1 MENAANIY
9 IGSKTKTQTYCS
21 VMTNRQKL
29 NYLAFFLIFSVLGF
43 SRQVLAHGA
52 NIVYR
57 QTQAIEVKATYDDGT
72 PMSNAQVVIYAP
84 NDPAIPWLKGTT
96 NEKGKFSF
104 IPFSTA
110 SGNWDIKIRQSGHG
124 DIISI
129 PWQAE
134 NVACAVESRENMTYS
149 DNWLSPAH
157 NNYNSIQKVVMAA
170 TGVWGFI
177 GTALFFS
184 RQKS

>member
-1 MENAANIY
+1 
-9 IGSKTKTQTYCS
+9 
-21 VMTNRQKL
+21 MTNRHKL
-29 NYLAFFLIFSVLGF
+29 NYLASFLLFASLGF

-52 NIVYR
+52 NIVYQ
-57 QTQAIEVKATYDDGT
+57 QTPAIEVKATYDDGK

-84 NDPAIPWLKGTT
+84 DNPAIPWLKGKT
-96 NEKGKFSF
+96 NEEGKFSF
-104 IPFSTA
+104 IPQSNI

-129 PWQAE
+129 PWQTE
-134 NVACAVESRENMTYS
+134 NVASTVESRDNMPNS
-149 DNWLSPAH
+149 SNWLASAN
-157 NNYNSIQKVVMAA
+157 NNYNPIQKVVMAA

-184 RQKS
+184 RQKSS